1 MHIKKTYLFFKL
13 YGELFAIDVNSIIE
27 TMEMVDLTPVPETP
41 NFMKGVMIFRGNI
54 LAVIDLRLKFKLEEA
69 HADQDKYIV
78 VCRYLSKNKLQNIGL
93 IVDKIVDVK
102 DLSELDINDFPE
114 IGSRYNIEFI
124 NGIVKHEQQIAIILN
139 IDKILTSVEVDVI
152 KQSTEDFEE
161 FNDSNIGADKD
172 NE

>member
-1 MHIKKTYLFFKL
+1 
-13 YGELFAIDVNSIIE
+13 
-27 TMEMVDLTPVPETP
+27 
-41 NFMKGVMIFRGNI
+41 MKGVMIFRGNI

-114 IGSRYNIEFI
+114 IGVI
-124 NGIVKHEQQIAIILN
+124 
-139 IDKILTSVEVDVI
+139 TSYSIHYTKLYE
-152 KQSTEDFEE
+152 
-161 FNDSNIGADKD
+161 
-172 NE
+172 